1 MLALAGGVA
10 LARAGQQLGWRRG
23 YGASLAAIIQT
34 VAYLGPARLNGPLT
48 QALTAPAMGAL
59 RRRGVG
65 ALGLFAACF
74 AGRMVHNTLATAFF
88 VFVLLGG
95 LDAYAGTYDETLGE
109 LANLPSGPGPAL
121 ASTAIGLVVWATIAS
136 LVQVFVYRRG
146 MRRWPEPRSAVGDE
160 PVEAGDLTE
169 RGRFDPRAVATAAA
183 VAFTL
188 LVASTAGPLLAA
200 VAAWLLVAWSLS
212 RPDRR
217 AVPTGIAL
225 AVLLGGG
232 SLAFSLIGGLGLETG
247 LLRGSRALLIVL
259 VATWLRAAARSGGIR
274 EVARRSLGRLR
285 RIPAVPE
292 TVEVLDELGADVR
305 LAPSGRALFAELRGA
320 RRRPVA
326 MIDAV
331 LGWVAGE
338 SDRFRA
344 GPVPPPARLR
354 LRPGDLVL
362 VLAAAAPA
370 LTLTLA

>member
-1 MLALAGGVA
+1 
-10 LARAGQQLGWRRG
+10 
-23 YGASLAAIIQT
+23 
-34 VAYLGPARLNGPLT
+34 
-48 QALTAPAMGAL
+48 
-59 RRRGVG
+59 
-65 ALGLFAACF
+65 
-74 AGRMVHNTLATAFF
+74 
-88 VFVLLGG
+88 
-95 LDAYAGTYDETLGE
+95 
-109 LANLPSGPGPAL
+109 
-121 ASTAIGLVVWATIAS
+121 
-136 LVQVFVYRRG
+136 
-146 MRRWPEPRSAVGDE
+146 
-160 PVEAGDLTE
+160 
-169 RGRFDPRAVATAAA
+169 
-183 VAFTL
+183 
-188 LVASTAGPLLAA
+188 
-200 VAAWLLVAWSLS
+200 
-212 RPDRR
+212 
-217 AVPTGIAL
+217 VPTGIAL